1 MGQIIKL
8 AQAMGEF
15 IIHYIAMAGTD
26 EDATLQVVFR

>member
-26 EDATLQVVFR
+26 VFTK